1 MKKFLSGALALA
13 LLLSTAACGNDAASD
28 PGSSGEPSQASSQET
43 SEPKEVVEI
52 TYPTYRVGT
61 NVLAETEA
69 YMIDSFNEEFDGKY
83 KLVVEELPSDVSYQ
97 EKMAVLATTND
108 LPDLVEGKGPVM
120 NLAIKNGQAQ
130 DLTSYIEAD
139 PDYKAE
145 VGEAAFASN
154 TIDGK
159 IYGVPDLNQCFGYFY
174 NTEMFEQAG
183 ITPAETWDEWM
194 SNLEALKGI
203 GVTPLT
209 FFTGQ
214 NSWTTQNVLVSIV
227 GTQNEESNALMN
239 SDDKIKDWNTPE
251 IKEALEMVKIMLR
264 DYSSSD
270 AIGGVYANVA
280 NYFLQEK
287 AAIMPNGAWM
297 IPDFSDTEM
306 AGEGFADKVG
316 VAMYPGSGMVANYDY
331 GFMMCTDDPAKQ
343 EGVWEAI
350 KWFTNAEAQRI
361 KLEMGGNIPVG
372 PKVELTEEYREENPL
387 TAQIVDLMG
396 EAEYTYK
403 TMNKLAYENLTY
415 DGFSSLYPALV
426 YDQIT
431 VDEMIQQ
438 MNDISAKN
446 E

>member
-43 SEPKEVVEI
+43 SEPNEVVEI

-61 NVLAETEA
+61 NVSADTEA

-139 PDYKAE
+139 PDYKSE

-194 SNLEALKGI
+194 SNLEAL
-203 GVTPLT
+203 
-209 FFTGQ
+209 
-214 NSWTTQNVLVSIV
+214 
-227 GTQNEESNALMN
+227 
-239 SDDKIKDWNTPE
+239 
-251 IKEALEMVKIMLR
+251 
-264 DYSSSD
+264 
-270 AIGGVYANVA
+270 
-280 NYFLQEK
+280 
-287 AAIMPNGAWM
+287 
-297 IPDFSDTEM
+297 
-306 AGEGFADKVG
+306 
-316 VAMYPGSGMVANYDY
+316 
-331 GFMMCTDDPAKQ
+331 
-343 EGVWEAI
+343 
-350 KWFTNAEAQRI
+350 
-361 KLEMGGNIPVG
+361 
-372 PKVELTEEYREENPL
+372 
-387 TAQIVDLMG
+387 
-396 EAEYTYK
+396 
-403 TMNKLAYENLTY
+403 
-415 DGFSSLYPALV
+415 
-426 YDQIT
+426 
-431 VDEMIQQ
+431 
-438 MNDISAKN
+438 
-446 E
+446 

>member
-28 PGSSGEPSQASSQET
+28 PGSSGETSQASSQET

-159 IYGVPDLNQCFGYFY
+159 IYGVPDLNQCFGSVSY
-174 NTEMFEQAG
+174 TH
-183 ITPAETWDEWM
+183 
-194 SNLEALKGI
+194 
-203 GVTPLT
+203 LT
-209 FFTGQ
+209 LPT
-214 NSWTTQNVLVSIV
+214 NSRV
-227 GTQNEESNALMN
+227 
-239 SDDKIKDWNTPE
+239 
-251 IKEALEMVKIMLR
+251 
-264 DYSSSD
+264 
-270 AIGGVYANVA
+270 
-280 NYFLQEK
+280 
-287 AAIMPNGAWM
+287 
-297 IPDFSDTEM
+297 
-306 AGEGFADKVG
+306 
-316 VAMYPGSGMVANYDY
+316 
-331 GFMMCTDDPAKQ
+331 
-343 EGVWEAI
+343 
-350 KWFTNAEAQRI
+350 
-361 KLEMGGNIPVG
+361 
-372 PKVELTEEYREENPL
+372 
-387 TAQIVDLMG
+387 
-396 EAEYTYK
+396 
-403 TMNKLAYENLTY
+403 
-415 DGFSSLYPALV
+415 
-426 YDQIT
+426 
-431 VDEMIQQ
+431 
-438 MNDISAKN
+438 
-446 E
+446 